1 MTLKPSGTTRT
12 MFCIG
17 NEKIKI
23 KDLVLDHSEVK
34 LELLD
39 YKMGQKKVFNY
50 LEAAQEND
58 LILLDFDN
66 FEQRTVFSLVAYLFQ
81 NK

>member
-1 MTLKPSGTTRT
+1 

-23 KDLVLDHSEVK
+23 KYLVLDHSEVK
-34 LELLD
+34 LEILD
-39 YKMGQKKVFNY
+39 YKIGLKKILSY
-50 LEAAQEND
+50 LSEAREND

-66 FEQRTVFSLVAYLFQ
+66 FEQRTVFSLVSYLF
-81 NK
+81 